1 VSGETPAGAPP
12 AGGPGGAPGASAEAG
27 LVGRSDLHPKLPGM
41 AAELPP
47 GEDALH
53 GEQVILNMG
62 PSHPSTHGVLRLV
75 VTLDGETVKAVRPY
89 VGYLHRG
96 MEKIA
101 EGMTYNQFVP
111 YTDRLDY
118 LAPLS
123 NNVAYIMAVEKLMG
137 ITLPP
142 RGRVVRVMAC
152 EIARISAHLLWLG
165 TGALDLGAAT
175 IFFHTFRE
183 RETLYN
189 IIESLTGG
197 RLTTSYTRV
206 GGVSRDIPD
215 GWTKTVRDF
224 TVSFPKVLDE
234 IDELLTGNQIWMKRT
249 QNVGVLSA
257 QDAIALGVTGPNLR
271 GSGVAYDVRKTEPY
285 LDYDKYQ
292 FDVPIGSKGDVYDRY
307 LVRLEEMRQSVRI
320 LTQALDNLPGG
331 PVDIDDPKIVLPK
344 KEDVLRKM
352 EELIQQFM
360 LVTEGF
366 PAPEGEVYHAI
377 EAPKGE
383 LGFWIRSEGGKS
395 PYRLFI
401 RSPSFVSLQAIEKMA
416 VGGLVSDLIAII
428 ASLDPVM
435 GEVDR

>member
-1 VSGETPAGAPP
+1 MDDARAQPPSMRPVPPET
-12 AGGPGGAPGASAEAG
+12 
-27 LVGRSDLHPKLPGM
+27 
-41 AAELPP
+41 
-47 GEDALH
+47 EDALH
-53 GEQVILNMG
+53 GDTMVVNMG

-75 VTLDGETVKAVRPY
+75 LRLDGEVVKAVQPH

-123 NNVAYIMAVEKLMG
+123 NNVAYILAVEKLLA
-137 ITLPP
+137 ITVPP
-142 RGRVVRVMAC
+142 RARVIRVICC

-175 IFFHTFRE
+175 VFFHTFRE

-189 IIESLTGG
+189 LIESLTGG

-206 GGVSRDIPD
+206 GGLSRDLPA
-215 GWTKTVRDF
+215 GWADRLGEF
-224 TVSFPKVLDE
+224 TRAFPKVLDE
-234 IDELLTGNQIWMKRT
+234 LDSLLSRNRIWMNRT
-249 QNVGVLSA
+249 QGVGRISA
-257 QDAIALGVTGPNLR
+257 SDAIAMSLTGPNLR
-271 GSGVAYDVRKTEPY
+271 GSGVALDLRKTEPY
-285 LDYDKYQ
+285 SGYEAYE
-292 FDVPIGSKGDVYDRY
+292 FDVPVGREGDAYDRY

-320 LTQALDNLPGG
+320 LDQALGRLPDGAIA
-331 PVDIDDPKIVLPK
+331 VDDPKITLPK
-344 KEDVLRKM
+344 KERVLTSM
-352 EELIQQFM
+352 EELIEQFM
-360 LVTEGF
+360 LVTEGIKG
-366 PAPEGEVYHAI
+366 PLGEVYHAI

-383 LGFWIRSEGGKS
+383 LGFYLKSEGDKS
-395 PYRLFI
+395 PYRLHI
-401 RSPSFVSLQAIEKMA
+401 RSPSFISLQAVEKMA
-416 VGGLVSDLIAII
+416 VGGLLSDLIAVV

>member
-1 VSGETPAGAPP
+1 MERP
-12 AGGPGGAPGASAEAG
+12 GPGPEPPDMAPA
-27 LVGRSDLHPKLPGM
+27 V
-41 AAELPP
+41 PP

-53 GEQVILNMG
+53 GEQMVINMG

-101 EGMTYNQFVP
+101 EGMTYTQFIP

-137 ITLPP
+137 ITVPP
-142 RGRVVRVMAC
+142 RARVIRVLCC

-175 IFFHTFRE
+175 VFFHTFRE

-189 IIESLTGG
+189 IIESLTGA
-197 RLTTSYTRV
+197 RLTTSYPRV
-206 GGVSRDIPD
+206 GGLTSDLPA
-215 GWTKTVRDF
+215 GWTDQVRGF
-224 TVSFPKVLDE
+224 VGSFPKVLDE
-234 IDELLTGNQIWMKRT
+234 LDALLTGNQIWMKRT
-249 QNVGVLSA
+249 QGIGIIRA
-257 QDAIALGVTGPNLR
+257 DEAIALGLTGPNLR
-271 GSGVAYDVRKTEPY
+271 GSGVAYDVRKSEPY
-285 LDYDKYQ
+285 LEYEEYD
-292 FDVPIGSKGDVYDRY
+292 FEVPIGEAGDVYDRY
-307 LVRLEEMRQSVRI
+307 LVRFEEMRQSVRI
-320 LTQALDNLPGG
+320 LDQALERLPDG
-331 PVDIDDPKIVLPK
+331 PINIDDPRIVLPP
-344 KEDVLRKM
+344 KERVLRKM

-360 LVTEGF
+360 IVTEGF
-366 PAPEGEVYHAI
+366 QAPPGEIYHAI

-383 LGFWIRSEGGKS
+383 LGFFIRSVGDKS
-395 PYRLFI
+395 PYRLHI
-401 RSPSFVSLQAIEKMA
+401 RSPSFISLQAIEKMS
-416 VGGLVSDLIAII
+416 VGGLVSDLVAVI

>member
-1 VSGETPAGAPP
+1 MSDMQPAPP
-12 AGGPGGAPGASAEAG
+12 PFRP
-27 LVGRSDLHPKLPGM
+27 V
-41 AAELPP
+41 PP
-47 GEDALH
+47 ADEDALH
-53 GEQVILNMG
+53 GETMVINMG

-75 VTLDGETVKAVRPY
+75 LRIDGEVITAVQPHL
-89 VGYLHRG
+89 GYLHRG

-123 NNVAYIMAVEKLMG
+123 NNVAYILAVEKLFG
-137 ITLPP
+137 LTVPP
-142 RGRVVRVMAC
+142 RARVIRVLCC

-175 IFFHTFRE
+175 VFFHTFRE

-189 IIESLTGG
+189 LIESLTGG

-206 GGVSRDIPD
+206 GGLASDLPD
-215 GWTKTVRDF
+215 GWVEKLRTF
-224 TVSFPKVLDE
+224 TRTFPAALDE
-234 IDELLTGNQIWMKRT
+234 LDGLLTGNRIWMKRT
-249 QNVGVLSA
+249 QGIGVIGA
-257 QDAIALGVTGPNLR
+257 ADAVAMSMTGPNLR

-285 LDYDKYQ
+285 LGYEQYD
-292 FDVPIGSKGDVYDRY
+292 FEVPIGSTGDVFDRY
-307 LVRLEEMRQSVRI
+307 LVRMEEMRQSTRI
-320 LTQALDNLPGG
+320 LAQALEGIPEG
-331 PVDIDDPKIVLPK
+331 PIAVDDPKITLPRKDRVLTS
-344 KEDVLRKM
+344 M

-360 LVTEGF
+360 IVTEGVRG
-366 PAPEGEVYHAI
+366 PVGEVYHAI

-383 LGFWIRSEGGKS
+383 LGFYVKSEGDKS
-395 PYRLFI
+395 PYRLHI
-401 RSPSFVSLQAIEKMA
+401 RSPSFISLQAIEKMS
-416 VGGLVSDLIAII
+416 VGGLVSDLIAVI

>member
-1 VSGETPAGAPP
+1 MEDRSAPAAPSLRPAPP
-12 AGGPGGAPGASAEAG
+12 E
-27 LVGRSDLHPKLPGM
+27 
-41 AAELPP
+41 
-47 GEDALH
+47 GEDPLH
-53 GEQVILNMG
+53 GETMVVNMG

-75 VTLDGETVKAVRPY
+75 LRLDGEVVKAVQPH

-123 NNVAYIMAVEKLMG
+123 NNVAFILAVEKLLG
-137 ITLPP
+137 LTVPP
-142 RGRVVRVMAC
+142 RARVIRVMCC

-175 IFFHTFRE
+175 VFFHTFRE

-189 IIESLTGG
+189 IIEALTGA

-206 GGVSRDIPD
+206 GGLSRDLPSD
-215 GWTKTVRDF
+215 WTEQVRAFLDA
-224 TVSFPKVLDE
+224 FPSVLDE
-234 IDELLTGNQIWMKRT
+234 LDTLLTKNRIWMKRT
-249 QNVGVLSA
+249 QGIGRISA
-257 QDAIALGVTGPNLR
+257 QDAVALSLTGPNLR

-285 LDYDKYQ
+285 SGYETYE
-292 FDVPIGSKGDVYDRY
+292 FDVPIGSEGDAYDRY
-307 LVRLEEMRQSVRI
+307 LVRFEEMRQSVKI
-320 LTQALDNLPGG
+320 LDQALRRLPDG
-331 PVDIDDPKIVLPK
+331 PIAVDDPKITLPK
-344 KEDVLRKM
+344 KERVLTRM

-360 LVTEGF
+360 IVTEGIAG
-366 PAPEGEVYHAI
+366 PVGEVYHAI

-383 LGFWIRSEGGKS
+383 LGFYIRSEGDKS
-395 PYRLFI
+395 PYRLHI
-401 RSPSFVSLQAIEKMA
+401 RSPSFISLQAIETMA
-416 VGGLVSDLIAII
+416 VGGLVSDLIAVV